1 MWGNVQASGNRFVF
15 KWLKNEKKLWSVNIV
30 FGTKV
35 KKLHC
40 EIMFDLVCML
50 HPVRFQALNHTEIQQ
65 GAHVFHFLSG
75 ACVLILAH

>member
-1 MWGNVQASGNRFVF
+1 M
-15 KWLKNEKKLWSVNIV
+15 NIV